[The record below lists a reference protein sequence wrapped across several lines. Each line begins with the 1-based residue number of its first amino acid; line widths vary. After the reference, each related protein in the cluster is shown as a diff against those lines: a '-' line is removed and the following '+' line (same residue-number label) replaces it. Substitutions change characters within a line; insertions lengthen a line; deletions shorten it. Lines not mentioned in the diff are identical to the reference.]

1 MIRELLAATGLLALG
16 FAPALAADLPAAP
29 IYGKAPAAV
38 PVGNWA
44 GFYIGAMGGYGKE
57 NTSDVG
63 ALSGGLAG
71 GTAGYNWQTGSVVFG
86 LEADA
91 AWSNIGASAGIPGL
105 LTVTDKIND
114 LGTVRG
120 RVGFAVN
127 QFLFYGTG
135 GFAWADNKLSA
146 TVLGVTFSQSQV
158 LTGWTAG
165 AGVEVMVAPKWSV
178 KAEYLYRSFSGQT
191 YFAGVIPGG
200 VPTGTLNINSGQV
213 GVNYHF

>member
-1 MIRELLAATGLLALG
+1 MIRALVAATGLVALAI
-16 FAPALAADLPAAP
+16 APALAADLATKPM
-29 IYGKAPAAV
+29 YSKAPAVA
-38 PVGNWA
+38 PVDNWS

-63 ALSGGLAG
+63 ALSGGFAG
-71 GTAGYNWQTGSVVFG
+71 GTAGYNWQTGAIVLG

-91 AWSNIGASAGIPGL
+91 AWSDIGASGGIPGL
-105 LTVTDKIND
+105 VTVNDKIND
-114 LGTVRG
+114 LGTFRG
-120 RVGFAVN
+120 RAGVAFN

-146 TVLGVTFSQSQV
+146 TVLGANFSQSQV

-165 AGVEVMVAPKWSV
+165 AGFEVMVAPKWSV
-178 KAEYLYRSFSGQT
+178 KAEYLYRSFTGQT

-200 VPTGTLNINSGQV
+200 VPTGTLAINSGQV